1 MRTNNRVPFIG
12 RSLVH
17 YENFFQF
24 NEKWPYS
31 LLFWRHD
38 IHDDEPDRVRIEF
51 GRESSQVHFY
61 ERSEYMES
69 LDLIEPAS
77 GGDSIFYYARTVA
90 GREKSYRMAGYSGNE
105 MGYGE
110 GRKKRGSAGRS
121 VDSI

>member
-1 MRTNNRVPFIG
+1 MPDTTYNGESVYHLRTTMRTNNRVPFIG

-51 GRESSQVHFY
+51 DRESSQVHFY
-61 ERSEYMES
+61 ERSEYMERS
-69 LDLIEPAS
+69 EEHTSELQS
-77 GGDSIFYYARTVA
+77 
-90 GREKSYRMAGYSGNE
+90 
-105 MGYGE
+105 
-110 GRKKRGSAGRS
+110 RGHLVCRLLLE
-121 VDSI
+121 

>member
-38 IHDDEPDRVRIEF
+38 IHDDAPDRVRIEF
-51 GRESSQVHFY
+51 DRESSQVHFY

-69 LDLIEPAS
+69 LDLIEPDS
-77 GGDSIFYYARTVA
+77 GGDCNFVEAWVFA
-90 GREKSYRMAGYSGNE
+90 GTEQPYRMPDATVNVVGSR
-105 MGYGE
+105 E
-110 GRKKRGSAGRS
+110 GR
-121 VDSI
+121 